1 MAKRHDQ
8 KGEKRLGIHEASVNY
23 SQMRKCQIIFN
34 QDISKDI
41 MEKGM
46 MRCLVSE
53 DKVKHRLFIVFSKTE
68 GHKVTKNGQYG
79 QTVSINTYH
88 VNDIVMAFFGLTGI
102 FGNYRL
108 HVTGNLAKTADCIT
122 VQLVKCSTLNDL
134 RGAMVKP
141 KIDAMVKTLPT
152 EKTTVIATPASREP
166 DINTCIRV
174 LKQAGY
180 RIMAPVIEYRDV

>member
-1 MAKRHDQ
+1 MRGVSINNTIMAK
-8 KGEKRLGIHEASVNY
+8 KRPKRKKAWYSEASVNY

-88 VNDIVMAFFGLTGI
+88 V
-102 FGNYRL
+102 
-108 HVTGNLAKTADCIT
+108 K
-122 VQLVKCSTLNDL
+122 
-134 RGAMVKP
+134 
-141 KIDAMVKTLPT
+141 
-152 EKTTVIATPASREP
+152 
-166 DINTCIRV
+166 
-174 LKQAGY
+174 
-180 RIMAPVIEYRDV
+180 